1 MHQAAAYVRVST
13 AEQAREGVS
22 LEAQEER
29 VRAYCTMAGL
39 QLVAVLREEGVSAS
53 KPLASRPAGT
63 ELLRQLAIGQVQH
76 VVTLK
81 LDRLFRDAADALVLT
96 RDWDRTGVALH
107 LVDMGGQ
114 TINTGSAMG
123 RMFLTMMAGFAELE
137 RNLISERTAAALH
150 HLKKQGR
157 HVGAPPLGVASVA
170 GGLAEIDSE
179 QASIQ
184 RMAQLRGEGLTLQK
198 ITEVLT
204 AEGHK
209 TKRGGAWHP
218 STVMRALGRM
228 E

>member
-1 MHQAAAYVRVST
+1 MPQAAAYIRVST

-39 QLVAVLREEGVSAS
+39 DLVAVLREEGVSAS
-53 KPLASRPAGT
+53 KPLASRPGGS
-63 ELLRQLAIGQVQH
+63 ELLRQLAAGQVQH

-96 RDWDRTGVALH
+96 RDWDRAGVALH

-150 HLKKQGR
+150 HLKKQGK
-157 HVGAPPLGVASVA
+157 HVGAPALGVASIA
-170 GGLAEIDSE
+170 GELAELETE
-179 QASIQ
+179 QASIR
-184 RMAQLRGEGLTLQK
+184 RMAQLRRQGLTLQQ
-198 ITEVLT
+198 IAEMLT
-204 AEGHK
+204 AEGHQ

-218 STVMRALGRM
+218 STVSRALGRM